1 MIRSSSY
8 NYGFPASRESR
19 LGAWA
24 GAFVLHVLAV
34 LALVLGW
41 PQARDFLDKITPIE
55 VRLLTPEKPPEP
67 LPPPPPPPPKK
78 APPPSIPQPLPV
90 APPPPVEAPPP
101 PAIVATAAPAP
112 TTFVVPAPPPVKPA
126 PPEPVR
132 AAPAPQPEP
141 LIEAR
146 FDADYLSNPK
156 PTYPVASRRLGE
168 SGVVHLRVHVGADGA
183 ADKVEIKNS
192 SGFPRLDEAARETV
206 TRWHF
211 VPARRGAT
219 NVAAWVV
226 VPIVFSL
233 N

>member
-1 MIRSSSY
+1 MTTFI
-8 NYGFPASRESR
+8 
-19 LGAWA
+19 
-24 GAFVLHVLAV
+24 
-34 LALVLGW
+34 
-41 PQARDFLDKITPIE
+41 
-55 VRLLTPEKPPEP
+55 
-67 LPPPPPPPPKK
+67 
-78 APPPSIPQPLPV
+78 APPAPV
-90 APPPPVEAPPP
+90 IKPGPVTAPVV
-101 PAIVATAAPAP
+101 ISAP
-112 TTFVVPAPPPVKPA
+112 T
-126 PPEPVR
+126 
-132 AAPAPQPEP
+132 PQPEP

-168 SGVVHLRVHVGADGA
+168 SGVVHLRVHVSADGA

-192 SGFPRLDEAARETV
+192 SGFTRLDEAARETV

-211 VPARRGAT
+211 VPARHGAT